1 MIYLNNLL
9 RIFLNRK
16 PTSQNTK
23 IYQNKEMIDLHIFPL
38 YLLLMYIIY
47 VQDILE

>member
-23 IYQNKEMIDLHIFPL
+23 IYQNKEMIDLHSILF
-38 YLLLMYIIY
+38 YCNMYIIY